1 MEDLNEVAPSLI
13 VVTANSG
20 SARLPGKYLLP
31 LGDLTV
37 LEQVVSRCSVAA
49 AGDVVVVTNDP
60 IEGSTLASFCRD
72 QGIVCVYRT
81 DANLPEL
88 VIAVAHEHSVETVGL
103 VSCSDPLVD
112 PKMLRASVH
121 YLQES
126 GMDYTTVARL
136 PVGTGA
142 EAIRVEALISSLE
155 LGGARGPQ
163 RSPAGCILA
172 HEDVYDCAYLPPP
185 PRLSYPELS
194 LRLRNEADYW
204 LLQQIYQDVPKS
216 HDGVIQLDAVIGYL
230 CDNPDLA
237 LETGESYAVV
247 RSS

>member
-13 VVTANSG
+13 VVTANS
-20 SARLPGKYLLP
+20 SSVRLPGKYLLP

-37 LEQVVSRCSVAA
+37 LEQVVSRCSVAG
-49 AGDVVVVTNDP
+49 AGDVVVVTDDPLEGPVVAAFCNDHD
-60 IEGSTLASFCRD
+60 IH
-72 QGIVCVYRT
+72 CVFRSGQS
-81 DANLPEL
+81 LPDL
-88 VIAVAHEHSVETVGL
+88 VIAVAQEHATETIGL
-103 VSCSDPLVD
+103 VSCADPLVD
-112 PKMLRASVH
+112 PKMLRAAVH

-142 EAIRVEALISSLE
+142 EAVRIAALVSALE
-155 LGGARGPQ
+155 LGVARGSR
-163 RSPAGCILA
+163 RSPAACILA

-204 LLQQIYQDVPKS
+204 LLQQIFQDVPKA
-216 HDGVIQLDAVIGYL
+216 HDGVIPLDAVIGYL

-247 RSS
+247 RSN